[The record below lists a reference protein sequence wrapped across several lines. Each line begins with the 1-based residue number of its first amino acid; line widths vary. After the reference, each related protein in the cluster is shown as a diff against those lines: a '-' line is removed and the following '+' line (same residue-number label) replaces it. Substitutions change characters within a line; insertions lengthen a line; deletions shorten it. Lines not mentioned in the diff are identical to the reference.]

1 MNSLLVHP
9 GRFFHTHFYLTTK
22 KEVSKMRDFSIDLLW
37 AKIQTAITAIGGW
50 IGWFLGGVDGMLIA
64 LIVLMAL
71 DYISGVMCAIED
83 KKLSSAIGFK
93 GICKKVLILMLVGVA
108 NIIDVN
114 VVGSGAVLRG
124 AVICFYLSNEG
135 LSLLENAA
143 YLGLPI
149 PEKLK
154 EILAQLHDR
163 SEKEGTDDTD
173 KTDEGGG
180 E

>member
-1 MNSLLVHP
+1 
-9 GRFFHTHFYLTTK
+9 
-22 KEVSKMRDFSIDLLW
+22 MRDFSIDLIW
-37 AKIQTAITAIGGW
+37 AKIQVAITAIGGW

-71 DYISGVMCAIED
+71 DYLSGVMCAIAD
-83 KKLSSAIGFK
+83 KKLSSAVGFK
-93 GICKKVLILMLVGVA
+93 GICKKVLIMMLVGVA
-108 NIIDVN
+108 NILDVN

-149 PEKLK
+149 PDKLR

-163 SEKEGTDDTD
+163 SKKESEPTD
-173 KTDEGGG
+173 KGEGDQDA
-180 E
+180 